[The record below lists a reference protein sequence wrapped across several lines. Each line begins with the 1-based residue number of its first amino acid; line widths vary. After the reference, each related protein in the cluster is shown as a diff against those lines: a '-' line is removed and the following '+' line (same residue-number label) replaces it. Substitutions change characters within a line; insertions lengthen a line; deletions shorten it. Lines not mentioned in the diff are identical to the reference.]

1 MDEQQIKE
9 KYYQF
14 MEIDILE
21 FIKNWEDFISPYIC
35 EKSFF
40 KQMDDYIKKLSLE
53 EQKQYK
59 EKEILLKSTKIT
71 MHRLY
76 ISIYKEIR
84 KILVLFV
91 I

>member
-21 FIKNWEDFISPYIC
+21 FIKNWEDFISPYIF

-40 KQMDDYIKKLSLE
+40 K
-53 EQKQYK
+53 
-59 EKEILLKSTKIT
+59 
-71 MHRLY
+71 
-76 ISIYKEIR
+76 
-84 KILVLFV
+84 
-91 I
+91 

>member
-1 MDEQQIKE
+1 MKMDEQQIKE

-59 EKEILLKSTKIT
+59 EKRNLIKI
-71 MHRLY
+71 HKNY
-76 ISIYKEIR
+76 YAQVVYQYIR